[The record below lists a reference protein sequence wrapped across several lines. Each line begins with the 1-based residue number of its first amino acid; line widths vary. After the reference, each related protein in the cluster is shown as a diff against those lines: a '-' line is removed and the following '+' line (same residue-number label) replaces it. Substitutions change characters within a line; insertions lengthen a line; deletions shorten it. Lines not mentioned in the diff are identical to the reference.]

1 MECSYSINEPRLTP
15 NFLASV
21 LQLDL
26 PLISV
31 FQPSSGQGVGLLND
45 GPT

>member
-21 LQLDL
+21 LQLVL
-26 PLISV
+26 PLVSV
-31 FQPSSGQGVGLLND
+31 FQPGSGRGVGLLNG